1 MSGRW
6 VVVARWHKMDKIDI
20 DAAGGEEREREEGGS
35 FNQGTSID
43 V

>member
-20 DAAGGEEREREEGGS
+20 DAGGEEREREEGGS
-35 FNQGTSID
+35 FNEGTSID